1 MLPETASPTS
11 AWQRVSAWALLPLLA
26 KSAWEFFG
34 LILGGAVLSSRD
46 KYSAYM
52 PYVLVVV
59 ALLVL
64 GRAFIGWRFS
74 RFRLTAQGIELE
86 KGLLQKE
93 KLLLPTSRVQELQVR
108 QPLYFRPLALY
119 AASLDSAGSKKQEF
133 ALTGLTEAQLMLLQG
148 QATNPPAGGSTP
160 FYRIWLATLYNAYL
174 WLPLAAV
181 FGMSQQFKDV
191 QLIDWLSGASKTL
204 LQQYDI
210 QHNLLLQLLSAL
222 MVLALIALVLTL
234 MTLIWLYPQHFQ
246 RDGRKLQLTQGSVLK
261 KSLRISAQ
269 RVQLVLVNQP
279 WLARLLGHYSLIFR
293 GFAADKQQS
302 KFVVLGQTASE
313 LNLQLKA
320 QQLLPLPDIQGADL
334 QKFVPVYF
342 RRQALWS
349 GLGVLLVSALIWQSN
364 IPPLWLK
371 GLVSLGLSCWWL
383 LETWLNY
390 RWHGY
395 RLQGDV
401 IYLWQGGL
409 GRRWYMLPLKQVQQ
423 VRLQQTPFFQQH
435 QMVKVQLVTAN
446 GNLTLAAIPNAAA
459 QQLYTQV
466 LALQYPDPNQVLTPA

>member
-1 MLPETASPTS
+1 MLPDAAPQTS
-11 AWQRVSAWALLPLLA
+11 AWQRVSVWALLPLLA
-26 KSAWEFFG
+26 KSAWEFVG
-34 LILGGAVLSSRD
+34 LILGGAFLSSRD
-46 KYSAYM
+46 KYAAYM
-52 PYVLVVV
+52 PYVLGVV

-74 RFRLTAQGIELE
+74 RFRLTTQGIELE
-86 KGLLQKE
+86 KGLLHKE
-93 KLLLPTSRVQELQVR
+93 KLLLPQARVQELQVK
-108 QPLYFRPLALY
+108 QPFYFRPLALY

-133 ALTGLTEAQLMLLQG
+133 ALTGLSEAQLMLLQG
-148 QATNPPAGGSTP
+148 HATTPPASASTP

-181 FGMSQQFKDV
+181 FGMSQQFKDA
-191 QLIDWLSGASKTL
+191 QLIQWLFDRSAAL

-222 MVLALIALVLTL
+222 LLLALIALVLTL
-234 MTLIWLYPQHFQ
+234 LTLIWLYPQHFQ

-261 KSLRISAQ
+261 KSLRISAK

-279 WLARLLGHYSLIFR
+279 WLARLFGHYSLIFR

-302 KFVVLGQTASE
+302 KFVVLGQTAPE
-313 LNLQLKA
+313 LDIQLKA
-320 QQLLPLPDIQGADL
+320 QQLLPLPEVQGADL

-342 RRQALWS
+342 RRQAAWS
-349 GLGVLLVSALIWQSN
+349 GLGVLLVTALLWQSN

-371 GLVSLGLSCWWL
+371 VLVALGLSSWWL

-395 RLQGDV
+395 RVHGAV
-401 IYLWQGGL
+401 IYLWQGGFS
-409 GRRWYMLPLKQVQQ
+409 RRWYMLPIQQVQQ
-423 VRLQQTPFFQQH
+423 VRLQQTPFFQRH
-435 QMVKVQLVTAN
+435 QMVNVQLVTAN

-466 LALQYPDPNQVLTPA
+466 LALQYP

>member
-1 MLPETASPTS
+1 MLHDAAPQTS
-11 AWQRVSAWALLPLLA
+11 AWQRVSVWALLPLLA

-34 LILGGAVLSSRD
+34 FILGGAFLSSRD
-46 KYSAYM
+46 KYAVYM
-52 PYVLVVV
+52 PYVLAAL

-74 RFRLTAQGIELE
+74 RFRVTAQGVELE
-86 KGLLQKE
+86 KGLLHKE
-93 KLLLPTSRVQELQVR
+93 KLLLPSSRVQELQVK
-108 QPLYFRPLALY
+108 QPFYFRPLALY

-148 QATNPPAGGSTP
+148 QANTKPASASTP

-181 FGMSQQFKDV
+181 FGMSQQFKDA
-191 QLIDWLSGASKTL
+191 QLIQWLFDSSAAL

-222 MVLALIALVLTL
+222 MLLALIAIVLTL

-246 RDGRKLQLTQGSVLK
+246 RDGRKLQLTQGAVLK
-261 KSLRISAQ
+261 KSLRISAK

-279 WLARLLGHYSLIFR
+279 WLARLFGHYSLIFR
-293 GFAADKQQS
+293 GFSNDKQQG
-302 KFVVLGQTASE
+302 KFVLLGQTAPE
-313 LNLQLKA
+313 LNTQLQA
-320 QQLLPLPDIQGADL
+320 QQLLRLPELQGADL

-349 GLGVLLVSALIWQSN
+349 GLGVLLVMALIWQSN

-371 GLVSLGLSCWWL
+371 AAVTVGLSGWWL

-395 RLQGDV
+395 RLHGDV
-401 IYLWQGGL
+401 LYLWQGGL
-409 GRRWYMLPLKQVQQ
+409 SRRWYMLPLQQVQQ
-423 VRLQQTPFFQQH
+423 VRLQQTPFFQQQ
-435 QMVKVQLVTAN
+435 QMVNVQLHTAN
-446 GNLTLAAIPNAAA
+446 GKLTLAAIPNAAA

-466 LALQYPDPNQVLTPA
+466 LALQYPISN

>member
-1 MLPETASPTS
+1 MLPEAMPQTS
-11 AWQRVSAWALLPLLA
+11 TWQRVSVWALLPLLA

-34 LILGGAVLSSRD
+34 LILGGAFLSSRD
-46 KYSAYM
+46 KYAAYL
-52 PYVLVVV
+52 PYAL
-59 ALLVL
+59 ALLGLLIVA
-64 GRAFIGWRFS
+64 RALIAWRCS
-74 RFRLTAQGIELE
+74 RFRVTAQGIELE
-86 KGLLQKE
+86 KGQLHKE
-93 KLLLPTSRVQELQVR
+93 KLLLPQSRVQELQVK
-108 QPLYFRPLALY
+108 QPFYFRPLALY

-133 ALTGLTEAQLMLLQG
+133 ALTGLSEAQLMLLQG
-148 QATNPPAGGSTP
+148 HATNTPASESTP

-181 FGMSQQFKDV
+181 FGMSQQFRDAQV
-191 QLIDWLSGASKTL
+191 IDWLSGASKAL

-222 MVLALIALVLTL
+222 MLLALIATVLTM
-234 MTLIWLYPQHFQ
+234 MTLIWLYPQHLQ
-246 RDGRKLQLTQGSVLK
+246 RDARKLQLTQGSVLK
-261 KSLRISAQ
+261 KSLRISAH

-279 WLARLLGHYSLIFR
+279 WLARLFGHYSLIFR
-293 GFAADKQQS
+293 GFAADKQQG
-302 KFVVLGQTASE
+302 KFVVLGQTATE
-313 LNLQLKA
+313 LDKQLQA
-320 QQLLPLPDIQGADL
+320 QQLLPLAEIQGADL

-349 GLGVLLVSALIWQSN
+349 GLGVLLVIALIWQSN

-371 GLVSLGLSCWWL
+371 GLVSLGLSGWWL

-395 RLQGDV
+395 RVQGDV

-409 GRRWYMLPLKQVQQ
+409 SRRWYMLPLQQVQQ
-423 VRLQQTPFFQQH
+423 VRLQQTPFFQQQ
-435 QMVKVQLVTAN
+435 QMVNVQLHTAN
-446 GNLTLAAIPNAAA
+446 GKLTLAAIPNAAA

-466 LALQYPDPNQVLTPA
+466 LALQYAD